1 MLQQRKIVAGESLCS
16 RFVISCN
23 RSLAAKLKPSP
34 AGGPQSR
41 LPSLTTYAPYAAS
54 WYAAGKSPSAPCIAR
69 RAYYPAIS
77 TAIVLSLL
85 LFAEGFS

>member
-23 RSLAAKLKPSP
+23 NSLAAKLKTLQRE
-34 AGGPQSR
+34 GPNRGCPRSQPMRHTPPPGTPQESR
-41 LPSLTTYAPYAAS
+41 LEH
-54 WYAAGKSPSAPCIAR
+54 CIASGS
-69 RAYYPAIS
+69 YHGHLDS
-77 TAIVLSLL
+77 LVVLSLL